1 MDAYTKY
8 AIATFTAILFIVM
21 PAYVGRMIGTDKS
34 EKHFI
39 IGALCII
46 GTIVEWLIVFC
57 ITLGLV
63 W

>member
-1 MDAYTKY
+1 MDAYTEY

-21 PAYVGRMIGTDKS
+21 PAYTGRMTGTDES
-34 EKHFI
+34 EKHPI

-46 GTIVEWLIVFC
+46 GTIVEWLVVFY

>member
-1 MDAYTKY
+1 MDAYTEY

-21 PAYVGRMIGTDKS
+21 PAYVGRMIGTDES
-34 EKHFI
+34 EKHPFL
-39 IGALCII
+39 GAFSII
-46 GTIVEWLIVFC
+46 GTIIEWLVVFY

>member
-8 AIATFTAILFIVM
+8 AIATFVPILFLAM
-21 PAYVGRMIGTDKS
+21 PLYIGRMIGTDES
-34 EKHFI
+34 EKHPF
-39 IGALCII
+39 IGAFSII
-46 GTIVEWLIVFC
+46 GTIIEWLVVFY